1 MPVIIS
7 STLDASRKEKLV
19 KMLREHKWAIPW
31 SISDMK
37 GINLPFY
44 MHKGLMEDNI
54 KPRVQPQRRLNP
66 NMLEVV
72 KKEVKKLLDAG
83 IIYPMLDSPW
93 VSRVQVVPKKDVITV
108 VSNEHN
114 EMIPTSTV
122 IKCHDC
128 IDYRKLNDATHKN
141 HFPFPF
147 IDQILK

>member
-83 IIYPMLDSPW
+83 IIYPMSDSP
-93 VSRVQVVPKKDVITV
+93 
-108 VSNEHN
+108 
-114 EMIPTSTV
+114 
-122 IKCHDC
+122 
-128 IDYRKLNDATHKN
+128 
-141 HFPFPF
+141 
-147 IDQILK
+147 